1 MTEPIKLPPIPDKIV
16 GWYTTN
22 RPDVEAWGRL
32 AVEQNTAG
40 LREQLQAARICGEAA
55 EKATVSLVGQLRE
68 AGDSLYECLKRAEK
82 AEAER
87 DEARAECLE
96 QARLNGMGSERE
108 ARLMAQVQ
116 EGQAELARLT
126 TLRPASEWDRE
137 TIVVWYLLIG
147 YEWIP
152 CGLDDGTHW
161 TPLPPVKEAK

>member
-87 DEARAECLE
+87 DEARAE
-96 QARLNGMGSERE
+96 
-108 ARLMAQVQ
+108 
-116 EGQAELARLT
+116 LARLT
-126 TLRPASEWDRE
+126 TSLRGSYSVRKVWLDENGDLQWEIVDAS
-137 TIVVWYLLIG
+137 
-147 YEWIP
+147 
-152 CGLDDGTHW
+152 
-161 TPLPPVKEAK
+161 LPPVKEADK